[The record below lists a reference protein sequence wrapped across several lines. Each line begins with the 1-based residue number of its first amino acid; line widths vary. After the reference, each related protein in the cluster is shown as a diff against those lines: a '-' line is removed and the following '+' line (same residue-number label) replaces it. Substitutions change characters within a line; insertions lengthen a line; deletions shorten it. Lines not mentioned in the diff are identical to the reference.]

1 MQISQARGTA
11 RSAAKFVLAPVMRGN
26 SLVVFE
32 ARNKVVR
39 GRAGRATHRFEDA
52 EVARL
57 TRQLGE
63 LPQARVARAQ
73 AQAAADIAVHQLAML
88 TGQGA
93 DAYASI
99 RRPAFTVD
107 AGTVNIFV
115 NAAAAGANALS
126 AVAGNIGV
134 LCTGQ

>member
-11 RSAAKFVLAPVMRGN
+11 RSAAKFVLAPVMRNN

-32 ARNKVVR
+32 ARNKLVR

-63 LPQARVARAQ
+63 LPQAPTAGRKSSSGRSSRHSPRPSA
-73 AQAAADIAVHQLAML
+73 
-88 TGQGA
+88 
-93 DAYASI
+93 I
-99 RRPAFTVD
+99 R
-107 AGTVNIFV
+107 
-115 NAAAAGANALS
+115 
-126 AVAGNIGV
+126 
-134 LCTGQ
+134 